1 MTISKRNGKYYCR
14 FQINGERH
22 HYLCSGAASTKEA
35 EQMENAFKYKLMQ
48 QQNGLLP
55 REDKART
62 RLKKLKENFLTYSQI
77 NRAVYTQDIGRVNII
92 FEFFDENKYADTI
105 VRKDVDDFK
114 LWLLNKGRSK
124 KTINLYIGIMRVM
137 FNLGIDN
144 EWVQKNPFKSETEF
158 KLDPVRRKILAPT
171 SQPNLDA
178 ATPKYFKPVII
189 TALNS
194 GLRRDNIRT
203 LKWSYIDLEFR
214 TIEITKNKGKKHIKL
229 PMNKTL
235 FELFSSMERTS
246 EYVFVNPRTGT
257 CWSNTKFGEQWRKIR
272 EKAGLPNLK
281 FHDLRHTVA
290 TRLLKENIPV
300 PVVRDLLAHS
310 DIKTTMIYNQT
321 DSLDMMHAISVL
333 DSYN

>member
-22 HYLCSGAASTKEA
+22 HYLCSGATSTKEA
-35 EQMENAFKYKLMQ
+35 EQMEMAFKYKLMQ

-62 RLKKLKENFLTYSQI
+62 RLRKLKENFLTYSQI
-77 NRAVYTQDIGRVNII
+77 NRAVYTQDVGRVNII

-178 ATPKYFKPVII
+178 ATPKYFKPVIT

-194 GLRRDNIRT
+194 GLRRDNIRN
-203 LKWSYIDLEFR
+203 LKWEDLNFEFR

-235 FELFSSMERTS
+235 FELFSSMERTC

-257 CWSNTKFGEQWRKIR
+257 GWSNTKFGEQWRKIR

-321 DSLDMMHAISVL
+321 DSLDMMHAIHVL